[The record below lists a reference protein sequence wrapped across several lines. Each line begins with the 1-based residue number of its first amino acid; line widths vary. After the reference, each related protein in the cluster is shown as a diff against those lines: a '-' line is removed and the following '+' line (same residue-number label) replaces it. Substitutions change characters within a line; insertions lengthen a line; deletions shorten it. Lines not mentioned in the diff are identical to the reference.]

1 MNILRFYISL
11 PPKKGGMEK
20 HVSSLSRLQD
30 KDHPTTTFFNYGIKI
45 SNKDVRILPN
55 IPLFKIRPAFFRFF
69 IFYFFSIL
77 RLFLSK
83 NKYDVIHIHG
93 DWSSLVFA
101 SVIKKIVS
109 GTLVV
114 FSFHGQF
121 TSNFSHRV
129 LLKYFLK
136 NVNLVFVTGY
146 DSFKNINKHKHI
158 NVYFQPSG
166 ISDVFFKNNT
176 NHLPNTSSRVVTVA
190 NFYIVKNISFIMK
203 IAKECP
209 QLDFIIIGDGPE
221 KKNLEHLITKNKLK
235 NIFLRGYLSSDKI
248 IEEYENSFC
257 FLLTS
262 FSEGTPT
269 ATLEAM
275 ALGLPIVTS
284 SAGGIE
290 VLVKE
295 YKNGFVIHDFDVK
308 KYKNAIE
315 LLHFNTKLRQNIRNN
330 NILLAKQFR
339 WQNIADNI
347 TEVIEN
353 EYEKN

>member
-1 MNILRFYISL
+1 MKILRFYISL
-11 PPKKGGMEK
+11 FPKKGGMEK
-20 HVSSLSRLQD
+20 HISCLSSLQD
-30 KDHPTTTFFNYGIKI
+30 KDHPTTTFFNYGTKI
-45 SNKDVRILPN
+45 SNKDVRILSG
-55 IPLFKIRPAFFRFF
+55 IPLYKIHPAFIRFF

-77 RLFLSK
+77 KLLSLQK
-83 NKYDVIHIHG
+83 KYDVIHIHG
-93 DWSSLVFA
+93 DWSSLMYA
-101 SVIKKIVS
+101 SILKKIVS

-121 TSNFSHRV
+121 TSNFRHRV

-136 NVNLVFVTGY
+136 NVNLVFATGY
-146 DSFKNINKHKHI
+146 DSFKNIYKHKHM

-176 NHLPNTSSRVVTVA
+176 NHLFNKSSRVVTVA
-190 NFYIVKNISFIMK
+190 NFYTVKNLSFIMK

-221 KKNLEHLITKNKLK
+221 KKNLQYLIIENKLK
-235 NIFLRGYLSSDKI
+235 NVLLRGYLSSELI
-248 IEEYENSFC
+248 IKECENSFC

-262 FSEGTPT
+262 FFEGTPT
-269 ATLEAM
+269 AILEAM

-290 VLVKE
+290 ALVKD
-295 YKNGFVIHDFDVK
+295 YRNGFVIHDFDEK

-315 LLHFNTKLRQNIRNN
+315 LLHFNSKLRQIIRNN
-330 NILLAKQFR
+330 NILLTKQFS
-339 WQNIADNI
+339 WQNIANNI
-347 TEVIEN
+347 TGIIKR